1 MWKQLLLSAEFP
13 LLRRELIQSAGRRRT
28 WVLRVVVLLVLIF
41 VMLSWY
47 SSVLERSVAWGRGP
61 LGFLGAGS
69 QLLAGLVMFD
79 LWAMLLLLPA
89 LTCSAI
95 AAERERQ
102 TLGLVLVS
110 RMTPAGIVLEKFLA
124 RLLPMAWLLML
135 TGPLLGI
142 TYSMG
147 GFSRGA
153 ILVALSVL
161 LLAVALG
168 MNATFSRFTRAQR

>member
-1 MWKQLLLSAEFP
+1 MWKQLLMNAEFP
-13 LLRRELIQSAGRRRT
+13 LLRRELTQSAGRRRT
-28 WVLRVVVLLVLIF
+28 WVLRVVVLVLLIF

-47 SSVLERSVAWGRGP
+47 SSLVQGALSMGRGS
-61 LGFLGAGS
+61 LSFLGTGS

-95 AAERERQ
+95 AGERERQ

-153 ILVALSVL
+153 ISVALLVL
-161 LLAVALG
+161 LHLP
-168 MNATFSRFTRAQR
+168 